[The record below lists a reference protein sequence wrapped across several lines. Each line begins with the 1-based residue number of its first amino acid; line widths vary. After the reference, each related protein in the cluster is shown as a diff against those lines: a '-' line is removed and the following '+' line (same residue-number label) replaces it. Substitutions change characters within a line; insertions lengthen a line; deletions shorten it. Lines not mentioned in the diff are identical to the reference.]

1 MTGRRVV
8 VTGIGTIN
16 PLGNSIEEYFSNLEK
31 GVSGAAPITHF
42 DAEKFKTKFACEV
55 KNYDPTQYFDRKE
68 VRKYDLFT
76 QYTLNLF
83 PKNEKAPARISF
95 YNSVSNPVNDVYIG
109 RYITSEN
116 PSLFHLYGREGFCF
130 SSSEGDVVLYDNA
143 NYGSMI
149 QFLNVDVIGYFYS
162 PSDSRFKKNIQ
173 PLNNTLSGLLRL
185 SGISYQLNKETPAG
199 TNNIK
204 INKKENARTHFG
216 FLAQEVKE
224 VYPELVRTDSAG
236 YMYVDYIGMIP
247 LIVNSLN
254 EIQAKV
260 DSQETVI
267 TELQKDLAA
276 LRDGTPIG
284 GALRKSERRNTAV
297 ESESAIVPALYQ
309 NNPNPF
315 SATTVIRFALPYETQ
330 QADLYIY
337 NLQGEQIRR
346 MEIADRG
353 EGKVTLQGSELSA
366 GMYIYS
372 LVADGKEIDSKR
384 MILTK

>member
-1 MTGRRVV
+1 MKTNRLFFVIAVYSFSFCVMGQMKIQND
-8 VTGIGTIN
+8 GQISIG
-16 PLGNSIEEYFSNLEK
+16 GYGSNSMGS
-31 GVSGAAPITHF
+31 S
-42 DAEKFKTKFACEV
+42 
-55 KNYDPTQYFDRKE
+55 
-68 VRKYDLFT
+68 
-76 QYTLNLF
+76 TLNLF

-185 SGISYQLNKETPAG
+185 SGISYQLNKETPVG

-276 LRDGTPIG
+276 LRDGPPIG

>member
-1 MTGRRVV
+1 MKTNRLFFVIAVYSFSFCVMGQMKIQND
-8 VTGIGTIN
+8 GQISIG
-16 PLGNSIEEYFSNLEK
+16 GYGSNSMGS
-31 GVSGAAPITHF
+31 S
-42 DAEKFKTKFACEV
+42 
-55 KNYDPTQYFDRKE
+55 
-68 VRKYDLFT
+68 
-76 QYTLNLF
+76 TLNLF

-185 SGISYQLNKETPAG
+185 SGISYQLNKETPVG

-224 VYPELVRTDSAG
+224 VYPELVRTDSA
-236 YMYVDYIGMIP
+236 
-247 LIVNSLN
+247 
-254 EIQAKV
+254 
-260 DSQETVI
+260 
-267 TELQKDLAA
+267 
-276 LRDGTPIG
+276 
-284 GALRKSERRNTAV
+284 
-297 ESESAIVPALYQ
+297 
-309 NNPNPF
+309 
-315 SATTVIRFALPYETQ
+315 
-330 QADLYIY
+330 
-337 NLQGEQIRR
+337 
-346 MEIADRG
+346 
-353 EGKVTLQGSELSA
+353 
-366 GMYIYS
+366 
-372 LVADGKEIDSKR
+372 
-384 MILTK
+384 

>member
-1 MTGRRVV
+1 MKIQNDGQIS
-8 VTGIGTIN
+8 IG
-16 PLGNSIEEYFSNLEK
+16 GYGSNSMGS
-31 GVSGAAPITHF
+31 S
-42 DAEKFKTKFACEV
+42 
-55 KNYDPTQYFDRKE
+55 
-68 VRKYDLFT
+68 
-76 QYTLNLF
+76 TLNLF

-185 SGISYQLNKETPAG
+185 SGISYQLNKETPVG

-276 LRDGTPIG
+276 LRDGTPHRRRTPQVRATQYRSRVG
-284 GALRKSERRNTAV
+284 KCYCSRPLSEQSQSVQCNHRHTFCPTLRDTTGRSIYLQSARR
-297 ESESAIVPALYQ
+297 
-309 NNPNPF
+309 
-315 SATTVIRFALPYETQ
+315 
-330 QADLYIY
+330 ADTPHG
-337 NLQGEQIRR
+337 NRR
-346 MEIADRG
+346 PR
-353 EGKVTLQGSELSA
+353 
-366 GMYIYS
+366 
-372 LVADGKEIDSKR
+372 
-384 MILTK
+384 

>member
-1 MTGRRVV
+1 M
-8 VTGIGTIN
+8 
-16 PLGNSIEEYFSNLEK
+16 
-31 GVSGAAPITHF
+31 
-42 DAEKFKTKFACEV
+42 
-55 KNYDPTQYFDRKE
+55 
-68 VRKYDLFT
+68 
-76 QYTLNLF
+76 
-83 PKNEKAPARISF
+83 
-95 YNSVSNPVNDVYIG
+95 
-109 RYITSEN
+109 
-116 PSLFHLYGREGFCF
+116 
-130 SSSEGDVVLYDNA
+130 
-143 NYGSMI
+143 
-149 QFLNVDVIGYFYS
+149 
-162 PSDSRFKKNIQ
+162 
-173 PLNNTLSGLLRL
+173 
-185 SGISYQLNKETPAG
+185 
-199 TNNIK
+199 
-204 INKKENARTHFG
+204 
-216 FLAQEVKE
+216 
-224 VYPELVRTDSAG
+224 RTDSAG

>member
-1 MTGRRVV
+1 MKTNRLFFVIAVYSFSFCVMGQMKIQND
-8 VTGIGTIN
+8 GQISIG
-16 PLGNSIEEYFSNLEK
+16 GYGSNSMGS
-31 GVSGAAPITHF
+31 S
-42 DAEKFKTKFACEV
+42 
-55 KNYDPTQYFDRKE
+55 
-68 VRKYDLFT
+68 
-76 QYTLNLF
+76 TLNLF

-254 EIQAKV
+254 EIQESRLARNCHHRIAKRSGSLAGRNTHRRRTPQV
-260 DSQETVI
+260 RATQYRSRVGKCYCSRPLSEQSQSVQCNHRHTFCP
-267 TELQKDLAA
+267 T
-276 LRDGTPIG
+276 LRDTTGRSIYLQSARRADTPHG
-284 GALRKSERRNTAV
+284 NRR
-297 ESESAIVPALYQ
+297 P
-309 NNPNPF
+309 
-315 SATTVIRFALPYETQ
+315 R
-330 QADLYIY
+330 
-337 NLQGEQIRR
+337 
-346 MEIADRG
+346 
-353 EGKVTLQGSELSA
+353 
-366 GMYIYS
+366 
-372 LVADGKEIDSKR
+372 
-384 MILTK
+384 